1 MVCTLQDLVIC
12 LNMFLDNHCIFRTAG
27 RPLFYV
33 LLLLLLAPQLHVEL
47 SVQPVI
53 KLDSL
58 GEDLLPPGRL
68 TQHAHQGAGGG
79 GGEAGRQLHTL
90 QLLRNQPENL
100 ISHRHQLPLRDEHQ
114 D

>member
-1 MVCTLQDLVIC
+1 MSLD
-12 LNMFLDNHCIFRTAG
+12 MFLSSCCIYRTAG
-27 RPLFYV
+27 RPFFYV

-53 KLDSL
+53 ELDSH

-68 TQHAHQGAGGG
+68 AQHPHQGAGGG
-79 GGEAGRQLHTL
+79 GGEAGRQLNAL

-100 ISHRHQLPLRDEHQ
+100 ISHRRQLPLRDKHQ

>member
-1 MVCTLQDLVIC
+1 MVRTTQHFLMN
-12 LNMFLDNHCIFRTAG
+12 LNMFLGNHCIFRTAG
-27 RPLFYV
+27 RPLLHV
-33 LLLLLLAPQLHVEL
+33 LLFLLLAPQLDVEL

-53 KLDSL
+53 KLDSH

-68 TQHAHQGAGGG
+68 AQHAHQGAGGG
-79 GGEAGRQLHTL
+79 GGEAGRQLNAL